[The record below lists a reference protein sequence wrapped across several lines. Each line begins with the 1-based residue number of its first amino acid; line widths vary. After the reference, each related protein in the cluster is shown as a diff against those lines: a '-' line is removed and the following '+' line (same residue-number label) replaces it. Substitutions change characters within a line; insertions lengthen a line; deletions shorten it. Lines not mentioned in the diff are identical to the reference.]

1 MDFAFNE
8 DTLAV
13 RELVAQ
19 IFEDHC
25 SHERSTEI
33 EHGGGWFDEEL
44 WQELVKSNLVGI
56 TVPEEFGG
64 AGMSIIEACV
74 VLEQVGK
81 YCAPVPLHAA
91 LILGAMPIAEFGS
104 AAQRK
109 RLLPAAAESGAIIT
123 AALAEVGLSN
133 PAKPR
138 VTATR
143 DGDGWRLDGEKTGV
157 PAAGKASCILVP
169 ARTEDGNVGVFLVA
183 PDADGVTIE
192 EQQVINWERLG
203 RLRLSGVAV
212 SDADVLGDV
221 SEGAKIVDWIVDR
234 ALVGNTATMVGIA
247 AEATRRTA
255 IYMTERKQFNRPLG
269 SFQGVQLRTAD
280 AYIDTEAM
288 RAVLWQA
295 AWRVSEGLR
304 AGAEVRVAKWW
315 AARAGDRIVHS
326 VQHLHGG
333 IGADQDYPIHRYFL
347 WAQQLMVT
355 FGASNQQLAELGK
368 LLVSDDGRPSF

>member
-1 MDFAFNE
+1 MDFSFSE

-13 RELVAQ
+13 RELIGQ

-25 SHERSTEI
+25 GHERSRDI
-33 EHGGGWFDEEL
+33 EHGDAWFDEAL
-44 WQELVKSNLVGI
+44 WQELVKSNLAGI
-56 TVPEEFGG
+56 TVPEDFGG
-64 AGMSIIEACV
+64 AGMGLIEACV
-74 VLEQVGK
+74 MLEQVGK
-81 YCAPVPLHAA
+81 YCAPVPLQAA
-91 LILGAMPIAEFGS
+91 LILGAMPVAEFGS
-104 AAQRK
+104 QDQKK
-109 RLLPAAAESGAIIT
+109 RLLPAAAESGALIT

-143 DGDGWRLDGEKTGV
+143 QGDGWVLEGVKTGV
-157 PAAGKASCILVP
+157 PAAGKAACILVP
-169 ARTEDGNVGVFLVA
+169 AATGDGTVGVFLIDPEA
-183 PDADGVTIE
+183 EGVSIE
-192 EQQVINWERLG
+192 EQQVINWERQGL
-203 RLRLSGVAV
+203 LRLSGVKV
-212 SDADVLGDV
+212 SDADVLGDPAA
-221 SEGAKIVDWIVDR
+221 GAQIVDWIVDR
-234 ALVGNTATMVGIA
+234 ALLGNTAVMVGLA
-247 AEATRRTA
+247 EEATRRTA
-255 IYMTERKQFNRPLG
+255 IYMTERRQFDRPLG
-269 SFQGVQLRTAD
+269 TFQGVQLRTAD

-295 AWRVSEGLR
+295 AWRTSEGLR

-355 FGASNQQLAELGK
+355 LGGSNQQLAELGK
-368 LLVSDDGRPSF
+368 LLVSDDLRPSF

>member
-1 MDFAFNE
+1 MDFSFSE
-8 DTLAV
+8 DTEAV
-13 RELVAQ
+13 RDLVSQ

-25 SHERSTEI
+25 GHERSAEI
-33 EHGGGWFDEEL
+33 EHGDAWFDEDL
-44 WQELVKSNLVGI
+44 WQELVKSNLTGI
-56 TVPEEFGG
+56 TIPDEFGG
-64 AGMSIIEACV
+64 AGMGIIEACAM
-74 VLEQVGK
+74 LEQVGK

-91 LILGAMPIAEFGS
+91 LILGALPIAEFGTP
-104 AAQRK
+104 AQCQ

-123 AALAEVGLSN
+123 AALAEVGLSD

-138 VTATR
+138 LTATR
-143 DGDGWRLDGEKTGV
+143 EGDGWRLDGEKTGV

-169 ARTEDGNVGVFLVA
+169 ARTDDGGVGVFLVD
-183 PDADGVTIE
+183 PTADGVVIE
-192 EQQVINWERLG
+192 EQQVINWERQGL
-203 RLRLSGVAV
+203 LRFSGVMV
-212 SDADVLGDV
+212 SRGDVLGDV
-221 SEGAKIVDWIVDR
+221 GDGAEIVEWIVER
-234 ALVGNTATMVGIA
+234 ALLGISATMVGLA

-255 IYMTERKQFNRPLG
+255 VYMSERRQFGRPLG

-288 RAVLWQA
+288 RVVLWQA

-304 AGAEVRVAKWW
+304 AGAEVRTAKWW
-315 AARAGDRIVHS
+315 ASRAGDRVVHS

-355 FGASNQQLAELGK
+355 LGGSNQQLAELGK
-368 LLVSDDGRPSF
+368 LLVSDEGRPSF